1 MNKGAKIKERR
12 KFLRLTLKEVA
23 AAVGVAEATV
33 QRWES
38 GNIESIRADRIT
50 KLSNVLQLPVEEV
63 TGWFSKEEE
72 WKKLDSEANLEQI
85 CSEIELAKCIEEVY
99 GTDALRAFSKFLE
112 LNEKE
117 RNKITEL
124 LFSYSTLDEIDR
136 AEVRGN
142 IKGIIDTLL
151 SDPKYSIQKES
162 SGGKAI

>member
-1 MNKGAKIKERR
+1 MNKGTKIKERR
-12 KFLRLTLKEVA
+12 KYLRLTLKEVA
-23 AAVGVAEATV
+23 AAVGVAEPTV

-50 KLSNVLQLPVEEV
+50 KLSNVLQLPIEEV

-85 CSEIELAKCIEEVY
+85 CSEVELAKCIEEVY
-99 GTDALRAFSKFLE
+99 GTDALHAFSKFLE

-117 RNKITEL
+117 RSKITEL

-151 SDPKYSIQKES
+151 TDPKYSIQKES

>member
-1 MNKGAKIKERR
+1 MNKGVKIKERR

-50 KLSNVLQLPVEEV
+50 KLSSVLQLPVEEV

-85 CSEIELAKCIEEVY
+85 CSEVELAKCIEEVY
-99 GTDALRAFSKFLE
+99 GMDALHAFSKFLE
-112 LNEKE
+112 VNEKE
-117 RNKITEL
+117 RSKITEL

-151 SDPKYSIQKES
+151 TDPKYSIQKES
-162 SGGKAI
+162 SGEKAI

>member
-1 MNKGAKIKERR
+1 MNKGTKIKERR
-12 KFLRLTLKEVA
+12 KYLRLTLKEVA

-38 GNIESIRADRIT
+38 SNIESIRADRIT
-50 KLSNVLQLPVEEV
+50 KLSNVLQLPIEEV

-85 CSEIELAKCIEEVY
+85 CSEVELAKCIEEVY
-99 GTDALRAFSKFLE
+99 GTDALHAFSKFLE

-117 RNKITEL
+117 RSKITEL

-151 SDPKYSIQKES
+151 TDPKYSIQKES

>member
-99 GTDALRAFSKFLE
+99 GTDALHAFSKFLE

-124 LFSYSTLDEIDR
+124 LFSYSTLDEIGR

>member
-50 KLSNVLQLPVEEV
+50 KLSSILQLPVEEV

-85 CSEIELAKCIEEVY
+85 CSEVELAKCIEEVY
-99 GTDALRAFSKFLE
+99 GMDALHAFSKFLE

-117 RNKITEL
+117 RSKITEL

-151 SDPKYSIQKES
+151 TDPKYSIQKES
-162 SGGKAI
+162 SDGKAI

>member
-1 MNKGAKIKERR
+1 MNKGTKIKERR
-12 KFLRLTLKEVA
+12 KYLRLTLKEVA

-50 KLSNVLQLPVEEV
+50 KLSNVLQLPIEEV

-85 CSEIELAKCIEEVY
+85 CSEVELAKCIEEVY
-99 GTDALRAFSKFLE
+99 GTDALHAFSKFLE

-117 RNKITEL
+117 RSKITEL

-151 SDPKYSIQKES
+151 TNPKYSIQKES

>member
-1 MNKGAKIKERR
+1 MNKGTKIKERR

-85 CSEIELAKCIEEVY
+85 CSEVELAKCIEEVY
-99 GTDALRAFSKFLE
+99 GTDALHTFSKFLE

>member
-1 MNKGAKIKERR
+1 MNKGTKIKERR
-12 KFLRLTLKEVA
+12 KYLRLTLKEVA
-23 AAVGVAEATV
+23 VAVGVAEATV

-50 KLSNVLQLPVEEV
+50 KLSNVLQLPIEEV

-85 CSEIELAKCIEEVY
+85 CSEVELAKCIEEVY
-99 GTDALRAFSKFLE
+99 GTDALHAFSKFLE

-117 RNKITEL
+117 RSKITEL

-151 SDPKYSIQKES
+151 TDPKYSIQKES

>member
-99 GTDALRAFSKFLE
+99 GTDALHAFSKFLE

>member
-1 MNKGAKIKERR
+1 MKGSYH
-12 KFLRLTLKEVA
+12 L
-23 AAVGVAEATV
+23 
-33 QRWES
+33 
-38 GNIESIRADRIT
+38 RADRIT

-85 CSEIELAKCIEEVY
+85 CSEVELAKCIEEVY
-99 GTDALRAFSKFLE
+99 GTDALHTFSKFLE

>member
-1 MNKGAKIKERR
+1 MNKGTKIKERR
-12 KFLRLTLKEVA
+12 KYLRLTLKEVA
-23 AAVGVAEATV
+23 AAVGVTEATV

-50 KLSNVLQLPVEEV
+50 KLSNVLQLPIEEV

-85 CSEIELAKCIEEVY
+85 CSEVELAKCIEEVY
-99 GTDALRAFSKFLE
+99 GTDALHAFSKFLE

-117 RNKITEL
+117 RSKITEL

-151 SDPKYSIQKES
+151 TDPKYSIQKES

>member
-99 GTDALRAFSKFLE
+99 GTDALHAFSKFLE

-162 SGGKAI
+162 SDGKAI

>member
-1 MNKGAKIKERR
+1 MNKGTKIKERR
-12 KFLRLTLKEVA
+12 KYLRLTLKEVA

-50 KLSNVLQLPVEEV
+50 KLSNVLQLPIEEV

-85 CSEIELAKCIEEVY
+85 CSEVELAKCIEEVY
-99 GTDALRAFSKFLE
+99 GTDALHAFSKFLE

-117 RNKITEL
+117 RSKITEL

-142 IKGIIDTLL
+142 IKGITDTLL
-151 SDPKYSIQKES
+151 TDPKYSIQKES

>member
-1 MNKGAKIKERR
+1 MNKGTKIKERR
-12 KFLRLTLKEVA
+12 KYLRLTLKEVA

-50 KLSNVLQLPVEEV
+50 KLSNVLQLPIEEV

-85 CSEIELAKCIEEVY
+85 CSEVELAKCIGEVY
-99 GTDALRAFSKFLE
+99 GTDALHAFSKFLE

-117 RNKITEL
+117 RSKITEL

-151 SDPKYSIQKES
+151 TDPKYSIQKES

>member
-1 MNKGAKIKERR
+1 MNKGTKIKERR
-12 KFLRLTLKEVA
+12 KYLRLALKEVA

-50 KLSNVLQLPVEEV
+50 KLSNVLQLPIEEV

-72 WKKLDSEANLEQI
+72 WKKLESEANLEQI
-85 CSEIELAKCIEEVY
+85 CSEVELAKCIEEVY
-99 GTDALRAFSKFLE
+99 GTDALHAFSKFLE

-117 RNKITEL
+117 RSKITEL

-151 SDPKYSIQKES
+151 TDPKYSIQKES

>member
-1 MNKGAKIKERR
+1 MNKGTKIKERR
-12 KFLRLTLKEVA
+12 KYLRLTLKEVA

-50 KLSNVLQLPVEEV
+50 KLSNVLQLPIEEV

-72 WKKLDSEANLEQI
+72 WKKLNSEANLEQI
-85 CSEIELAKCIEEVY
+85 CSEVELAKCIEEVY
-99 GTDALRAFSKFLE
+99 GTDALHAFSKFLE

-117 RNKITEL
+117 RSKITEL

-151 SDPKYSIQKES
+151 TDPKYSIQKES

>member
-1 MNKGAKIKERR
+1 MNRGTKIKERR
-12 KFLRLTLKEVA
+12 KYLRLTLKEVA

-50 KLSNVLQLPVEEV
+50 KLSNVLQLPIEEV

-85 CSEIELAKCIEEVY
+85 CSEVELAKCIEEVY
-99 GTDALRAFSKFLE
+99 GTDALHAFSKFLE

-117 RNKITEL
+117 RSKITEL

-151 SDPKYSIQKES
+151 TDPKYSIQKES

>member
-50 KLSNVLQLPVEEV
+50 KLSNVLQLPIEEV
-63 TGWFSKEEE
+63 TSWFSKEEE

-99 GTDALRAFSKFLE
+99 GTDALHAFSKFLE

>member
-63 TGWFSKEEE
+63 TGWFSKEE

-85 CSEIELAKCIEEVY
+85 CSEVELAKCIEEVY
-99 GTDALRAFSKFLE
+99 GTDALHTFSKFLE

>member
-99 GTDALRAFSKFLE
+99 GTDALHAFSKFLE

-151 SDPKYSIQKES
+151 SDPKYSIQKKNHQA
-162 SGGKAI
+162 GR

>member
-1 MNKGAKIKERR
+1 VNKGAKIKERR

-85 CSEIELAKCIEEVY
+85 CSEVELAKCIEEVY
-99 GTDALRAFSKFLE
+99 GTDALHTFSKFLE

>member
-1 MNKGAKIKERR
+1 MNKGTKIKERR
-12 KFLRLTLKEVA
+12 KYLRLTLKEVA

-50 KLSNVLQLPVEEV
+50 KLSNVLQLPIEEV

-85 CSEIELAKCIEEVY
+85 CSEVELAKCIEEVY
-99 GTDALRAFSKFLE
+99 GTDALHAFSKFLE

-117 RNKITEL
+117 RSKITEL
-124 LFSYSTLDEIDR
+124 LFTYSTLDEIDR

-151 SDPKYSIQKES
+151 TDPKYSIQKES

>member
-1 MNKGAKIKERR
+1 MNKGTKIKERR
-12 KFLRLTLKEVA
+12 KYLRLTLKEVA

-50 KLSNVLQLPVEEV
+50 KLSNVLQLPIEEV

-85 CSEIELAKCIEEVY
+85 CSEVELAKCIEEVY
-99 GTDALRAFSKFLE
+99 GTDALHAFSKFLE

-117 RNKITEL
+117 RSKITEL
-124 LFSYSTLDEIDR
+124 LFNYSTLDEIDR

-151 SDPKYSIQKES
+151 TDPKYSIQKES

>member
-50 KLSNVLQLPVEEV
+50 KLSNVLQLPIEEV

-85 CSEIELAKCIEEVY
+85 CSEVELAKCIEEVY
-99 GTDALRAFSKFLE
+99 GTDALHAFSKFLE

-117 RNKITEL
+117 RSKITEL

-142 IKGIIDTLL
+142 IKGVIDTLL
-151 SDPKYSIQKES
+151 YDPKYFIQKES

>member
-99 GTDALRAFSKFLE
+99 GTDALHAFSKFLE

-162 SGGKAI
+162 SGGKVI

>member
-1 MNKGAKIKERR
+1 MNKGTKIKERR
-12 KFLRLTLKEVA
+12 KYLRLTLKEVA

-50 KLSNVLQLPVEEV
+50 KLSNVLQLPIEEV
-63 TGWFSKEEE
+63 TGLFSKEEE

-85 CSEIELAKCIEEVY
+85 CSEVELAKCIEEVY
-99 GTDALRAFSKFLE
+99 GTDALHAFSKFLE

-117 RNKITEL
+117 RSKITEL

-151 SDPKYSIQKES
+151 TDPKYSIQKES

>member
-38 GNIESIRADRIT
+38 GNIESIRADRII

-85 CSEIELAKCIEEVY
+85 CSEIELAKCIEKVY
-99 GTDALRAFSKFLE
+99 GTDALHAFSKFLE

>member
-50 KLSNVLQLPVEEV
+50 KLSNVLQLPIEEV

-85 CSEIELAKCIEEVY
+85 CSEVELAKCIEEVY
-99 GTDALRAFSKFLE
+99 GTDALHAFSKFLE

-117 RNKITEL
+117 RSKITEL

-142 IKGIIDTLL
+142 IKGVIDTLL
-151 SDPKYSIQKES
+151 SDPKYFIQKES

>member
-1 MNKGAKIKERR
+1 MNKGTKIKERR
-12 KFLRLTLKEVA
+12 KYLRLTLKEVA

-50 KLSNVLQLPVEEV
+50 KLSNVLQLPIEEV

-85 CSEIELAKCIEEVY
+85 CSEVELAKCIEEVY
-99 GTDALRAFSKFLE
+99 GTDALHAFSKFLE

-117 RNKITEL
+117 RSKITEL

-151 SDPKYSIQKES
+151 TDPKYSIQKES
-162 SGGKAI
+162 SGWKAI

>member
-63 TGWFSKEEE
+63 TSWFSKEEE

-99 GTDALRAFSKFLE
+99 GIDALHTFSKFLE

-151 SDPKYSIQKES
+151 SDPKYSTQKES

>member
-1 MNKGAKIKERR
+1 MNKGTKIKERR
-12 KFLRLTLKEVA
+12 KYLRLTLKEVA

-50 KLSNVLQLPVEEV
+50 KLSNVLQLPIEEV

-72 WKKLDSEANLEQI
+72 WKKLESEANLEQI
-85 CSEIELAKCIEEVY
+85 CSEVELAKCIEEVY
-99 GTDALRAFSKFLE
+99 GTDALHAFSKFLE

-117 RNKITEL
+117 RSKITEL

-151 SDPKYSIQKES
+151 TDPKYSIQKES

>member
-63 TGWFSKEEE
+63 TSWFSKEEE

-85 CSEIELAKCIEEVY
+85 CSEVELAKCIEEVY
-99 GTDALRAFSKFLE
+99 GTDALHAFSKFLE
-112 LNEKE
+112 LNENE

>member
-1 MNKGAKIKERR
+1 MNKGTKIKERR
-12 KFLRLTLKEVA
+12 KYLRLTLKEVA

-50 KLSNVLQLPVEEV
+50 KLSNVLQLPIEEV

-85 CSEIELAKCIEEVY
+85 CSEVELAKYIEEVY
-99 GTDALRAFSKFLE
+99 GTDALHAFSKFLE

-117 RNKITEL
+117 RSKITEL

-151 SDPKYSIQKES
+151 TDPKYSIQKES

>member
-50 KLSNVLQLPVEEV
+50 KLSSILQLPVEEV

-85 CSEIELAKCIEEVY
+85 YSEVELAKCIEEVY
-99 GTDALRAFSKFLE
+99 GMDALHAFSKFLE

-117 RNKITEL
+117 RSKITEL

-151 SDPKYSIQKES
+151 TDPKYSIQKES
-162 SGGKAI
+162 SDGKAI

>member
-1 MNKGAKIKERR
+1 MNKGTKIKERR
-12 KFLRLTLKEVA
+12 KYLRLTLKEVA

-50 KLSNVLQLPVEEV
+50 KLSNVLQLPIEEV

-85 CSEIELAKCIEEVY
+85 CSEVELAKCIEEVY
-99 GTDALRAFSKFLE
+99 GTDALHAFSKFLE
-112 LNEKE
+112 LNKKE
-117 RNKITEL
+117 RSKITEL

-151 SDPKYSIQKES
+151 TDPKYSIQKES